1 MTTPNLRYVMCNVSC
16 LNDERLLHCG
26 CSNTCSL
33 FPGSMLY
40 CVCSGCL
47 FWYTENEEFQEE
59 RRQRTH
65 IPLVTSFYGGFF
77 VNILHL
83 LLETKVKL
91 SFSLINDSAYTQT
104 TGRICISY
112 FSMSYQ
118 IQFLFD
124 LTLQLYLHHMSRFN
138 FLKG

>member
-1 MTTPNLRYVMCNVSC
+1 MTTPNLRYVICNVSC
-16 LNDERLLHCG
+16 LNDEKLLHCG

-65 IPLVTSFYGGFF
+65 IPLVTSFYVFF
-77 VNILHL
+77 GKHPALALRDKGQIII
-83 LLETKVKL
+83 
-91 SFSLINDSAYTQT
+91 FSD
-104 TGRICISY
+104 
-112 FSMSYQ
+112 
-118 IQFLFD
+118 
-124 LTLQLYLHHMSRFN
+124 
-138 FLKG
+138 